1 MKLDFFILFFF
12 YLVSILS
19 TLGYGLYF
27 QRIINIPFNK
37 KCLGYSG
44 LIGVFFLTIYSY
56 LSNFFYAHSIYHNL
70 IILFVGLILL
80 YLSYIKRLFLK
91 TEIKFLVILFSVIFI
106 SFLISKT
113 HDDFPYYH
121 FPYTYYLTQN
131 SSIIGIGSFNHGFR
145 TPSSLFYFNSLFY
158 LPIIKYYLFHIGSVI
173 IFGSAVFIFF
183 SNIRESIKKK
193 KINYIYYIDL
203 FSLVFIL
210 VFFYRLSEHG
220 TDRSAQ
226 ILIFLI
232 LTEIFRIL
240 MLKKITTYEISILSI
255 LFSITISLKAFYF
268 LYGLLLFPTLLIILK
283 NNNFKVLLEKIFFN
297 KAFYFSI
304 LLIILVLITNFF
316 NTGCLIY
323 PISTSCFLSFD
334 WSIPLKE
341 IDKMALHYENW
352 SKAGMTPNFKVEDPS
367 NYVKDL
373 NWINGWFNR
382 YFLYKVSD
390 FLLSLMVLTLVF
402 RFTFFSNMKKKIFI
416 KKEILLIYLTLV
428 ILFIEWFINHPT
440 LRYGGFSLIA
450 LLFFIPT
457 SLVIESYGQRLKLLK
472 KRTFIIIL
480 MGVTIFTFRNVDR
493 IIQENKKYNYN
504 VFTNP
509 YFNVDN
515 SRFFRIETKI
525 NNLINN
531 YNDCQN
537 YKKKCK
543 NKNHY
548 VVTEKLN
555 KYIFT
560 RNK

>member
-27 QRIINIPFNK
+27 QKIINIPYNK

-44 LIGVFFLTIYSY
+44 LIGLFFLTIYSY
-56 LSNFFYAHSIYHNL
+56 LSNFFYAHNIYHNL
-70 IILFVGLILL
+70 IILFIGLVLF
-80 YLSYIKRLFLK
+80 YLSYIRRLFSK
-91 TEIKFLVILFSVIFI
+91 KEIKFLVILFSIIFI

-131 SSIIGIGSFNHGFR
+131 SSLIGIGSFNHGFR

-158 LPIIKYYLFHIGSVI
+158 LPIIKYYLFHLGSAI
-173 IFGSAVFIFF
+173 IFGSAVYIFF
-183 SNIRESIKKK
+183 SNIREGIKKK
-193 KINYIYYIDL
+193 KINYIYYFDL
-203 FSLVFIL
+203 FSLIFIL
-210 VFFYRLSEHG
+210 VFFYRLAEHG

-232 LTEIFRIL
+232 LTEILRIL
-240 MLKKITTYEISILSI
+240 VLKKITIYEISILSI

-268 LYGLLLFPTLLIILK
+268 LYGLLIFPVLFIILK
-283 NNNFKVLLEKIFFN
+283 NNNFKDFLEKIFFN

-323 PISTSCFLSFD
+323 PISTSCFASFD

-352 SKAGMTPNFKVEDPS
+352 SKAGMTPNFRVEDPIS
-367 NYVKDL
+367 YVKDF

-382 YFLYKVSD
+382 YFLYKGSD
-390 FLLSLMVLTLVF
+390 FLLSLIVLMLVL
-402 RFTFFSNMKKKIFI
+402 RFTFYSNVKKKISY
-416 KKEILLIYLTLV
+416 KKEILLIYLTLI
-428 ILFIEWFINHPT
+428 ILAVEWFINHPT

-450 LLFFIPT
+450 VLFFIPS
-457 SLVIESYGQRLKLLK
+457 SLVIETYGQKLKQIK

-480 MGVTIFTFRNVDR
+480 VGVTIFTLRNVDR

-504 VFTNP
+504 VFINP

-515 SRFFRIETKI
+515 ARFFRIETKI

-531 YNDCQN
+531 YIDCQN
-537 YKKKCK
+537 NRKECK
-543 NKNHY
+543 NKNEY
-548 VVTEKLN
+548 VVTKKLN

>member
-323 PISTSCFLSFD
+323 PISTSCFLNFD

-373 NWINGWFNR
+373 NWINGWFNK

-390 FLLSLMVLTLVF
+390 FLFSLMVLTLVF

-450 LLFFIPT
+450 VLFFIPA
-457 SLVIESYGQRLKLLK
+457 SLLIERYNQKLKLIK
-472 KRTFIIIL
+472 KKTFIIIL
-480 MGVTIFTFRNVDR
+480 IGVTIFTFRNVDR

>member
-1 MKLDFFILFFF
+1 MKLDLLILFFF
-12 YLVSILS
+12 YMVSILS

-27 QRIINIPFNK
+27 QRIINIPYK
-37 KCLGYSG
+37 KICLGYSG
-44 LIGVFFLTIYSY
+44 LIGIFFLTIYSY
-56 LSNFFYAHSIYHNL
+56 FSNFFYAHSIYHNL
-70 IILFVGLILL
+70 IILFVGLILFYFS
-80 YLSYIKRLFLK
+80 YLKGLFSK
-91 TEIKFLVILFSVIFI
+91 KEIKFLVILFSIIFI

-121 FPYTYYLTQN
+121 FPYTYYLTQS

-158 LPIIKYYLFHIGSVI
+158 LPIIKYYLFHIGSAI
-173 IFGSAVFIFF
+173 IFGSAIYIFF

-193 KINYIYYIDL
+193 KINYIYYFDL
-203 FSLVFIL
+203 FSLIFIL

-226 ILIFLI
+226 ILMFLI
-232 LTEIFRIL
+232 FTEIFRIL
-240 MLKKITTYEISILSI
+240 ILKKITIYEISILSI

-268 LYGLLLFPTLLIILK
+268 LYGLLLFPTLFIILK
-283 NNNFKVLLEKIFFN
+283 NNNFKVFLKKICFN

-323 PISTSCFLSFD
+323 PISTSCLLSFD

-352 SKAGMTPNFKVEDPS
+352 SKAGMTPTFKVEDPS

-390 FLLSLMVLTLVF
+390 FLLSLIVLTLVF
-402 RFTFFSNMKKKIFI
+402 RFTFFSNVKKKILF

-450 LLFFIPT
+450 LLFFIPS

-480 MGVTIFTFRNVDR
+480 IGVTIFTFRNVDR

-515 SRFFRIETKI
+515 PRFFRIEIKI

-531 YNDCQN
+531 YNYCQN
-537 YKKKCK
+537 YRKECK
-543 NKNHY
+543 NNNQY
-548 VVTEKLN
+548 VVTKKLN

>member
-12 YLVSILS
+12 YLVSIFS

-27 QRIINIPFNK
+27 QRIINIPYNK

-44 LIGVFFLTIYSY
+44 LIGLFFLTIYSY
-56 LSNFFYAHSIYHNL
+56 FSNFFYAHGIYHNL
-70 IILFVGLILL
+70 IILFVGLVLF
-80 YLSYIKRLFLK
+80 YLSYIKRLFSK
-91 TEIKFLVILFSVIFI
+91 IEIKFLVILFFIIFI

-131 SSIIGIGSFNHGFR
+131 SSLIGIGSFNHGFR

-158 LPIIKYYLFHIGSVI
+158 LPIIKYYLFHIGSAI

-193 KINYIYYIDL
+193 KINYIYYFDL
-203 FSLVFIL
+203 FSLIFII

-240 MLKKITTYEISILSI
+240 VLKKITTYEISILSI

-268 LYGLLLFPTLLIILK
+268 LYGLLLFPTLFIILK
-283 NNNFKVLLEKIFFN
+283 NNKFEDFLKKILFN

-304 LLIILVLITNFF
+304 LLITLVLITNFF

-323 PISTSCFLSFD
+323 PISISCFLSFD

-341 IDKMALHYENW
+341 TEQMALHYENW
-352 SKAGMTPNFKVEDPS
+352 SKAGMTPNFKIEDS
-367 NYVKDL
+367 SSYVKDF

-382 YFLYKVSD
+382 YFFYKVSD
-390 FLLSLMVLTLVF
+390 FLLGLIFLTLVF
-402 RFTFFSNMKKKIFI
+402 GFTFYSKKKKKIIF
-416 KKEILLIYLTLV
+416 KKEILLIYLTIC

-450 LLFFIPT
+450 ILFFIPS
-457 SLVIESYGQRLKLLK
+457 SLVIESYRQKLKFIK
-472 KRTFIIIL
+472 KGTFIIIL
-480 MGVTIFTFRNVDR
+480 VGITIFTLRNVDR
-493 IIQENKKYNYN
+493 IIKENKKYNYN

-509 YFNVDN
+509 YLNVDN
-515 SRFFRIETKI
+515 ARFFRIETKI
-525 NNLINN
+525 NDLINN
-531 YNDCQN
+531 YSDCQSF
-537 YKKKCK
+537 KKDCE
-543 NKNHY
+543 NNNQY
-548 VVTEKLN
+548 VVTKKFN

-560 RNK
+560 RKK

>member
-158 LPIIKYYLFHIGSVI
+158 LPIIKYYLFHLGSAI
-173 IFGSAVFIFF
+173 IFGSAVYIFF
-183 SNIRESIKKK
+183 SNIREGIKKK
-193 KINYIYYIDL
+193 KINYIYYFDL
-203 FSLVFIL
+203 FSLIFIL
-210 VFFYRLSEHG
+210 VFFYRLAEHG

-232 LTEIFRIL
+232 LTEILRIL
-240 MLKKITTYEISILSI
+240 VLKKITIYEISILSI

-323 PISTSCFLSFD
+323 PISTSCFLNFD

-373 NWINGWFNR
+373 NWINGWFNK

-390 FLLSLMVLTLVF
+390 FLFSLMVLTLVF

-450 LLFFIPT
+450 VLFFIPA
-457 SLVIESYGQRLKLLK
+457 SLLIERYNQKLKLIK
-472 KRTFIIIL
+472 KKTFIIIL
-480 MGVTIFTFRNVDR
+480 IGVTIFTFRNVDR